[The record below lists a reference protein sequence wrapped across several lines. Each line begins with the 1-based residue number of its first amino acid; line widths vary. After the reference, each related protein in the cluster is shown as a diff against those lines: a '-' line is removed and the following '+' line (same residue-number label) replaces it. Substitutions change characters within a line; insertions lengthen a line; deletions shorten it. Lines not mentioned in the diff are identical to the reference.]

1 MPVEKQKGRN
11 YENIV
16 SLAGPLTL
24 WIGIIISAIALQLFI
39 FPNLQASGYG
49 AIVSAGT
56 VATNYLL
63 YIPGVF
69 VLPMLAA
76 LWIGSR
82 VGSTDGDN
90 EEIMTR
96 SLINAFYSAVV
107 YLIVIFITYLLSQST
122 RTGAYA
128 NLTVPIFFEYA
139 VVVPTLICVVIVP
152 LFALITA
159 ARRY

>member
-1 MPVEKQKGRN
+1 MPIEKQKSRN

-16 SLAGPLTL
+16 SLSGPLAL
-24 WIGIIISAIALQLFI
+24 WIGIIIVATALQLFI
-39 FPNLQASGYG
+39 FPNMQASGYG

-56 VATNYLL
+56 VVTNYLL

-107 YLIVIFITYLLSQST
+107 YMIVIFIIYLLSQST
-122 RTGAYA
+122 KTGAYA
-128 NLTVPIFFEYA
+128 SLAVPIFFEYA

-152 LFALITA
+152 LFALITS